1 MLKIN
6 FLLQATRILNVGNY
20 DEDELEMIYK
30 FIVTVDKT
38 ILNYYN
44 ESKTIFS
51 YLSDLELYIEIVDEL
66 IKVYEER
73 EKYENC
79 ALLINKKQDAINI
92 LNK

>member
-73 EKYENC
+73 ENYENC
-79 ALLINKKQDAINI
+79 ALLIIKKQDAINI

>member
-73 EKYENC
+73 ENYERC

>member
-73 EKYENC
+73 ENYENC